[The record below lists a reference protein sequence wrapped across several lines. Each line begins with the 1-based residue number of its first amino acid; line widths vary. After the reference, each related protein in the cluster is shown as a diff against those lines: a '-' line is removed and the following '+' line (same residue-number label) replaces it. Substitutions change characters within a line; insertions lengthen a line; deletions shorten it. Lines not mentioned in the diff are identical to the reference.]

1 MRSTIRTVSRF
12 VCFPVFCLIVA
23 NTALAK
29 DAPKLDRFLASG
41 PPSGSLRYTASRPLY
56 FRPVPPRRFLAS
68 GPPSGSLRYTASR
81 PLYFRPV
88 PARRGAR
95 RIRQFVDELR
105 SQLQIPN
112 AIRVTVVR
120 ENQRAL
126 SVQPLDKTRKEFLIS
141 IDSVFLKEL
150 DDEELRAAIAHELGH
165 VWIFTHHPYLHT
177 ESLANEIALRAVS
190 QESLKKV
197 YEKLARHQR
206 L

>member
-1 MRSTIRTVSRF
+1 
-12 VCFPVFCLIVA
+12 VFCLIVA

-29 DAPKLDRFLASG
+29 HAPKLDRFLASG
-41 PPSGSLRYTASRPLY
+41 PPSGSLPYTASRPLY
-56 FRPVPPRRFLAS
+56 FRPVPR
-68 GPPSGSLRYTASR
+68 
-81 PLYFRPV
+81 
-88 PARRGAR
+88 RRGAR

-120 ENQRAL
+120 ENQLAL
-126 SVQPLDKTRKEFLIS
+126 SVQPLDKTRTEFLIS
-141 IDSVFLKEL
+141 IDSIFLKEL

-165 VWIFTHHPYLHT
+165 VWVFTHHPYLHT

-197 YEKLARHQR
+197 YEKLARHQW
-206 L
+206 LSADLDHF